1 MLDGKRSSQVL
12 CSLGYDYNT
21 IGCCTFLSFIFVLV
35 DSYFSH
41 FEEEIELQLA
51 MGNLDIES
59 LQRIDDFH
67 PDKSTTK
74 VQMHQKY

>member
-1 MLDGKRSSQVL
+1 MLDGKRSS
-12 CSLGYDYNT
+12 SLGYDSN
-21 IGCCTFLSFIFVLV
+21 IACCAFVSFILALV

-59 LQRIDDFH
+59 LERIDDFN

-74 VQMHQKY
+74 VQTHQK

>member
-1 MLDGKRSSQVL
+1 MLDGKRSSQAL
-12 CSLGYDYNT
+12 CSLAYDNT
-21 IGCCTFLSFIFVLV
+21 KGCCAFVSFIFVLV

-51 MGNLDIES
+51 MGNLDLES

-67 PDKSTTK
+67 PDKSTTN